1 MFYKFDKI
9 SLKISYLIVKI
20 NQIMEALANNYKNH
34 LDQLKAAIQDSE
46 LLNLY
51 LDDETDDL
59 YKQMVDAFEPH
70 ILELYNL
77 VADKSP

>member
-1 MFYKFDKI
+1 MD
-9 SLKISYLIVKI
+9 
-20 NQIMEALANNYKNH
+20 ALANNYKNH

-70 ILELYNL
+70 IL
-77 VADKSP
+77 